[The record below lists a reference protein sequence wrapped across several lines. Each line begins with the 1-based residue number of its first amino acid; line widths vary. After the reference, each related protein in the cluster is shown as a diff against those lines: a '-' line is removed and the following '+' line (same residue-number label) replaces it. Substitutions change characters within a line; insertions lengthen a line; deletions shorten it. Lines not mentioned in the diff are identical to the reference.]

1 MSAATGKGTKLV
13 LVVTAL
19 SLLGMLAYSMVYRVQ
34 HPLLTKQQ
42 EQPRRQAS
50 SQEPSQ
56 EAMDRVA
63 ELMSHIQENPE
74 DARALSE
81 VARLFMSMQSF
92 ERAARFWERVL
103 NINPDQ
109 SHARQRLA
117 MCYYRMERHEDAA
130 AELHKVLE
138 LEPDNAYAHYNLGVV
153 QTRFLDQ
160 PEKGREHFR
169 QVLNT
174 EGADNELKDRA
185 RQELSRSPSGNE

>member
-13 LVVTAL
+13 LIVTAL

-63 ELMSHIQENPE
+63 KLMSRIQENPE
-74 DARALSE
+74 DVQALSE

-103 NINPDQ
+103 RINPDL
-109 SHARQRLA
+109 SNARQRLA

-130 AELHKVLE
+130 AELRKVLE

-153 QTRFLDQ
+153 LTRFLDQ

-169 QVLNT
+169 QVLDT
-174 EGADNELKDRA
+174 EGAEAELKDRA
-185 RQELSRSPSGNE
+185 RQELSRSPSDNE